1 MTAPALFIGLGG
13 TGKQTLMHL
22 RRLILD
28 NYGAGV
34 VPKSVLDRYG
44 SGRLPHTA
52 FLCFD
57 SDPRLLDLDGQ
68 RFDELLAGAALSGAE
83 FQSIEIDPEHM
94 KTFYE
99 HPERFPSYTAWYD
112 FSLRKYGIP
121 RNGCGQTRPWG
132 RYAFFNHYDK
142 IRTSIRAA
150 LDSLID
156 ARTVA
161 DAREMGVTLETGS
174 VNVFLVFS
182 IAGGTG
188 SGTFIDTAFLL
199 RDLESELGRSLPT
212 QSLILLPGAFSSN
225 PEAKIYANAYAALLE
240 LEHYNLSRDDRPG
253 ALGSH
258 GFPVYWPGA
267 YNPDNSPRRIL
278 PPAFEATWLISE
290 RSRGATGT
298 GGSSVDPSR
307 KGELTSMMAEWLF
320 LRSSPLHAAIGGQ
333 ISSDAGNYT
342 VTEMAETAALPIM
355 EAGAAQATGRLEL
368 SRRYGS
374 FGLSKIYLPKSVLHQ
389 IAAHRLI
396 GDILKDWSNEPILPP
411 GTADTIVREIW
422 PKVMLRQGS
431 GGRDGDGAYALYN
444 AVNRKDASS
453 SIVDDAL
460 ASFNEA
466 FDPLAIADDAGDQ
479 LGLVLTDQF
488 RDFMRRRVADDES
501 DASKQGDL
509 ARLIRANTATAER
522 QLRDALDE
530 VMADALRT
538 TGRRF
543 SFAGEMLVKLA
554 TDFRNA
560 SADADRLGAD
570 RALAASDARRDVEEL
585 LLHARGERSAFVLGK
600 VAKVAID
607 FQQDVIAYELD
618 RQMYQRAKD
627 LADYAVRLIGQTDE
641 KAEGGAKTSGLI
653 HQLSELRRDLV
664 SMEARVRQRISDL
677 AVRSTSTLNQR
688 VIAKTEDA
696 YYLTREDEPMNAE
709 RVRAAEMR
717 LLADHAVFSG
727 AVGSPWTLRRG
738 FVGAGA
744 EQILGLFVEFGRREM
759 EHVPQRANN
768 ALQMFD
774 QMHPTASAGVAGYV
788 SALRPLVSNASAWL
802 AITSM
807 GSSDWGRSSGIAQA
821 FRVAY
826 RPTGGPEDRRLVDTL
841 VGPNAMFPGLNARE
855 PAQLTQG
862 DAVYFEQEI
871 AGFPLSVVPNIKDYR
886 DRAYYPYLTEQRRGS
901 DKDETSSS
909 SALHIEPDGAKYGSL
924 IQPTQEEATARA
936 GALELLVEAVAKWKL
951 APHRDSDGMMVFSR
965 RTMVGFTPV
974 SQDVGRYDRTVL
986 MLLASQSRTV
996 VELQEQIRDVETGW
1010 AARDDAGQL
1019 LKARILALLD
1029 YYRFDEARQ
1038 PITLP
1043 EWKTAVTRVIERL
1056 TLRFGPETSARAAQE
1071 RPTLD
1076 QWSADD
1082 PVGSGFRRILDL

>member
-34 VPKSVLDRYG
+34 VPKTVLDRYG

-68 RFDELLAGAALSGAE
+68 RFDEILAGAALSGAE

-99 HPERFPSYTAWYD
+99 HPERYPSYTAWYD

-142 IRTSIRAA
+142 IRSSIRAA
-150 LDSLID
+150 LDSLVD

-199 RDLESELGRSLPT
+199 RDLESEIGRSLPT
-212 QSLILLPGAFSSN
+212 QSLILMPGAFSSN

-240 LEHYNLSRDDRPG
+240 LEHYNLSREDRPG
-253 ALGSH
+253 AVGGR

-267 YNPDNSPRRIL
+267 YNPDNLPRRIL
-278 PPAFEATWLISE
+278 PPAFEATWLIGE
-290 RSRGATGT
+290 RSRGPTGT

-307 KGELTSMMAEWLF
+307 KSELTGMMAEWLF
-320 LRSSPLHAAIGGQ
+320 LRTSPLHSAIGGQ

-355 EAGAAQATGRLEL
+355 EAGSSQPTGRLEL

-389 IAAHRLI
+389 IAAHRLV
-396 GDILKDWSNEPILPP
+396 GDVLRDWSAEPILPT
-411 GTADTIVREIW
+411 GTAETIEREIW
-422 PKVMLRQGS
+422 PKVLLRQGS
-431 GGRDGDGAYALYN
+431 GGRDGDGAYSLFTALS
-444 AVNRKDASS
+444 RKDASAS
-453 SIVDDAL
+453 VVDDAL
-460 ASFNEA
+460 AGFNEA
-466 FDPLAIADDAGDQ
+466 FDPDAVADEALDD
-479 LGLVLTDQF
+479 LGAVLTERF
-488 RDFMRRRVADDES
+488 RDFMRRRISDDEA

-509 ARLIRANTATAER
+509 ARLIQANAAAAER
-522 QLRDALDE
+522 QIRDGLDDAL
-530 VMADALRT
+530 ADALRT

-560 SADADRLGAD
+560 AADAGRLAAD
-570 RALAASDARRDVEEL
+570 RAQQASEARRDVEEL
-585 LLHARGERSAFVLGK
+585 LLHARGERSAFVLSK
-600 VAKVAID
+600 IAKVAID
-607 FQQDVIAYELD
+607 FQQDVIEFELE
-618 RQMYQRAKD
+618 RQMYLRAKG
-627 LADYAVRLIGQTDE
+627 LADYASRLIGQTDD
-641 KAEGGAKTSGLI
+641 KAEAGARASGLI
-653 HQLSELRRDLV
+653 HQLAELRRDLV
-664 SMEARVRQRISDL
+664 ALGARVQQRIADL
-677 AVRSTSTLNQR
+677 QVRSTSTLNQR
-688 VIAKTEDA
+688 VIAQNTEA
-696 YYLTREDEPMNAE
+696 YYLSREDEPMNAE

-717 LLADHAVFSG
+717 LLADHGVFSG
-727 AVGSPWTLRRG
+727 GVGSPWTLRKS
-738 FVGAGA
+738 FSGAGA
-744 EQILGLFVEFGRREM
+744 EQLLGQFVEFGRREM

-774 QMHPTASAGVAGYV
+774 SQHPTATAGVAGYV
-788 SALRPLVSNASAWL
+788 SALRPLISNASAWL
-802 AITSM
+802 AITST
-807 GSSDWGRSSGIAQA
+807 GSADWGRSSAIAQT

-855 PAQLTQG
+855 PALLSMG

-886 DRAYYPYLTEQRRGS
+886 DRAYIPYLTEQRKGGDRE
-901 DKDETSSS
+901 ETTS
-909 SALHIEPDGAKYGSL
+909 SALHIEPDGAKFGTL

-936 GALELLVEAVAKWKL
+936 AALELLVEAVAKWKL
-951 APHRDSDGMMVFSR
+951 APDRDTDGMTVFSR

-974 SQDVGRYDRTVL
+974 AQEIGRYDRSVL
-986 MLLASQSRTV
+986 MLLATQSRAV
-996 VELQEQIRDVETGW
+996 IELQDQIREVEAQW
-1010 AARDDAGQL
+1010 ATRPDGGAEV
-1019 LKARILALLD
+1019 KARMLALLD

-1056 TLRFGPETSARAAQE
+1056 TARFGPELSARAAKE
-1071 RPTLD
+1071 RPALE
-1076 QWSADD
+1076 QWSVEE